1 MALTA
6 FVFPGQGS
14 QRVGMGLDILGR
26 RPDFA
31 DTYYRAADEVM
42 GFRLSELCWHGPAE
56 RLQDTAV
63 TQPAVFLT
71 SLIVLDVLRAHGMD
85 ADMVAGHSLGEYSA
99 LVAAGVLDWTDA
111 LRLVALR
118 GRLMGE
124 VNRRTPGAM
133 AAVLGLDPVHVEAV
147 CAAAAAE
154 SGQVVEIANYNEPG
168 RTVISGQDRAVR
180 KATEA
185 ALTAGARRVV
195 PLRVG
200 APFHCSLMRDIEA
213 EFVESLTSVAFH
225 EPEVPVIS
233 GVTAAPVRSAEE
245 IVAALRHQLTA
256 PVRWTGTVTAMA
268 DRDAGRFIEV
278 GPGRVLAGLCRKIA
292 PGLAAHTTGT
302 VEDIA
307 RAIEAAPTDVA
318 AR

>member
-31 DTYYRAADEVM
+31 DTYYRTADEVM

-71 SLIVLDVLRAHGMD
+71 SVIALDVLRAHDVD

-124 VNRRTPGAM
+124 VNQRTPGAM
-133 AAVLGLDPVHVEAV
+133 AAVLGLDPVQVEAA
-147 CAAAAAE
+147 CATAAAE
-154 SGQVVEIANYNEPG
+154 IGQVVEVANHNEPG
-168 RTVISGQDRAVR
+168 QTVISGQHRAVR
-180 KATEA
+180 KATET
-185 ALTAGARRVV
+185 ALAAGARRVV

-200 APFHCSLMRDIEA
+200 APFHCSLMGDIEA
-213 EFVESLTSVAFH
+213 EFAESLASVAFR
-225 EPEVPVIS
+225 EPKIPLIS
-233 GVTAAPVRSAEE
+233 SVTAAPVRSAEE

-256 PVRWTGTVTAMA
+256 PVRWTGTVTTMA
-268 DRDAGRFIEV
+268 DRGAGRFVEV
-278 GPGRVLAGLCRKIA
+278 GPGRVLAGLSRKIA
-292 PGLAAHTTGT
+292 PGLAAHSTGT

-307 RAIEAAPTDVA
+307 RTVDAIPADVA
-318 AR
+318 TR